1 MPTEVIWVL
10 VNCGSVEEATK
21 IGDAVLAARQASCF
35 DIFPRTLARY
45 FWPPRSGKTE
55 EARGA
60 LLVLE
65 TFDDRFDAVAG
76 TVRQHHGEALP
87 FTGALRIERVSD
99 AYRQWMSGE
108 LADVAE

>member
-10 VNCGSVEEATK
+10 VNCGGDAEATK
-21 IGDAVLAARQASCF
+21 IGNAVLAARQASCF

-45 FWPPRSGKTE
+45 FWPPRSGKIE

-65 TFDDRFDAVAG
+65 TFDQRFDAVASI
-76 TVRQHHGEALP
+76 VRESHGDTLP
-87 FTGALRIERVSD
+87 FIGAIRIEHVSD
-99 AYRQWMSGE
+99 AYREWMSSE
-108 LADVAE
+108 LAEPRV